1 MACSESCRCERCMV
15 QPVETPAGHKYED
28 QGNVVK
34 VTPSHEHVDRMRSN
48 VLRNWDPTMRDE
60 CGIG

>member
-1 MACSESCRCERCMV
+1 MSRLKE
-15 QPVETPAGHKYED
+15 QYPVEETPDGHAYED

-34 VTPSHEHVDRMRSN
+34 VTPSLEHVERIQSH